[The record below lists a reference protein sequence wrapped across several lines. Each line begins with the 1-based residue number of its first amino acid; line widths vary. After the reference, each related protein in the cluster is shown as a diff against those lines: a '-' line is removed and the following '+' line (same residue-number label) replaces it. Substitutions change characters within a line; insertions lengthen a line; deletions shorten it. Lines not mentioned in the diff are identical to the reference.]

1 MRFAKD
7 YELQDVAAL
16 FGRCEATSWNELV
29 RWLRANGPTCTFL
42 TPGEVAR
49 MVADFSVLDEETLP
63 FASDPAT
70 AYEVAQAHRRTS
82 AVLDA
87 LKWIE
92 RAQALIRGDEAA

>member
-1 MRFAKD
+1 
-7 YELQDVAAL
+7 
-16 FGRCEATSWNELV
+16 
-29 RWLRANGPTCTFL
+29 
-42 TPGEVAR
+42 
-49 MVADFSVLDEETLP
+49 MVADFSVLDEENLP

-70 AYEVAQAHRRTS
+70 AHEVAQAHRRTS